1 MGWLQKQ
8 SFTKT
13 SADCDAEG
21 VASPTKKT
29 AGNIFSDFKNRVKTS
44 IISPYQRRWFVL
56 STEKKSLIYYKDDS
70 TVLVEGGTI
79 EMSQIVDVQKSNFA
93 DAPPFAIDVMCK
105 ERSYTLAAESEH
117 QMLLWAYAIKVYRTQ
132 LAEEVVVEDE
142 SLLSMVDKL
151 TEVSCTKASNDHYY
165 NYLPHL

>member
-13 SADCDAEG
+13 SADCDPDGLET
-21 VASPTKKT
+21 PTKKT
-29 AGNIFSDFKNRVKTS
+29 TANILSDFKKRVKTS
-44 IISPYQRRWFVL
+44 ILSPYQRRWFVL
-56 STEKKSLIYYKDDS
+56 STEKKSLIYYS
-70 TVLVEGGTI
+70 AGMVEGGTI

-151 TEVSCTKASNDHYY
+151 AEVCNMIVSDGHY
-165 NYLPHL
+165 NFTIRII